1 MFGLRNTSGSC
12 WVNATLQALFRIP
25 DLQKRFADGDEDANN
40 PIETCLSEIWG
51 SRGDEGLR
59 DFYSA
64 IKTVYMPAGEGIGD
78 SHELFAAL
86 CDKIPFLDKLVRF
99 KVAKVLECKNCKGK
113 TTIPDTYIELSVTPM
128 RRRQSVSESIVE
140 MVTPSDIPDWNCDKC
155 KVNGAGCMS
164 QVLIGSFPRV
174 LVFHSCS
181 VAGSVAYTPVLNLNE
196 HTYALFAVVCFTGGH
211 WFTYG
216 RDLPPGKPWHL
227 LDDTNVQSYDPK
239 HFPMAD
245 NMRLLM
251 YYRIN
256 E

>member
-1 MFGLRNTSGSC
+1 MFGLRNNRGSC

-25 DLQKRFADGDEDANN
+25 DLQKRFTDGEEDSNN

-51 SRGDEGLR
+51 SRGDEGLN

-64 IKTVYMPAGEGIGD
+64 IKTVYMPAGDGIGD
-78 SHELFAAL
+78 SHELFLAL

-99 KVAKVLECKNCKGK
+99 RVMKVVQCKACNAKDEH
-113 TTIPDTYIELSVTPM
+113 PDSYTEFTVTPT
-128 RRRQSVSESIVE
+128 RRGQSVSQALVE
-140 MVTPSDIPDWNCDKC
+140 MVTPSDVPDWYCDKC
-155 KVNGAGCMS
+155 KKKAGCTT
-164 QVLIGSFPRV
+164 QILIGTFPRI
-174 LVFHSCS
+174 LVFHASS
-181 VAGSVAYTPVLNLNE
+181 ITGSVQYMPVLNLNE
-196 HTYALFAVVCFTGGH
+196 HQYALFAVVCFTGGH

-216 RDLPPGKPWHL
+216 RNMPPGKSWHL
-227 LDDTNVQSYDPK
+227 LDDTTVQSYDPK

>member
-1 MFGLRNTSGSC
+1 MFGLRNTRGSC

-25 DLQKRFADGDEDANN
+25 ELQKRFTDGEEDGNN
-40 PIETCLSEIWG
+40 PIETCLAEIWG
-51 SRGDEGLR
+51 SRGDEGLN

-64 IKTVYMPAGEGIGD
+64 VKTINMPAGEGIGD

-86 CDKIPFLDKLVRF
+86 CDKIPFIDKLVRF
-99 KVAKVLECKNCKGK
+99 KVMKTVTCKSCNAKDEH
-113 TTIPDTYIELSVTPM
+113 PDTYIEFPVTPTKP
-128 RRRQSVSESIVE
+128 RQSVSECLVE
-140 MVTPSDIPDWNCDKC
+140 IVTPSEAPDWNCERC
-155 KVNGAGCMS
+155 KTKAAGCTT
-164 QVLIGSFPRV
+164 QLLIGTFPKV

-181 VAGSVAYTPVLNLNE
+181 ITGSVVYTPILNLNGQ
-196 HTYALFAVVCFTGGH
+196 TYALFAVVCYTGGH
-211 WFTYG
+211 WMTFG
-216 RDLPPGKPWHL
+216 RDMPPGKPWHM
-227 LDDTNVQSYDPK
+227 LDDTTVRSYDPT

>member
-1 MFGLRNTSGSC
+1 MFGLRNTRGSC

-25 DLQKRFADGDEDANN
+25 ELQKRFTDGEEDGNN
-40 PIETCLSEIWG
+40 PIETCLAEIWG
-51 SRGDEGLR
+51 SRGDEGLN

-64 IKTVYMPAGEGIGD
+64 VKTINMPAGEGIGD

-86 CDKIPFLDKLVRF
+86 CDKIPFIDKLVRF
-99 KVAKVLECKNCKGK
+99 KVMKIVQCKGCNAK
-113 TTIPDTYIELSVTPM
+113 EEHPDSYIEFSVTPT
-128 RRRQSVSESIVE
+128 RRRQSVSESLVE
-140 MVTPSDIPDWNCDKC
+140 MVSPSDVPDWYCDKC
-155 KVNGAGCMS
+155 KTKSGCTT
-164 QVLIGSFPRV
+164 QLLVGTFPKI
-174 LVFHSCS
+174 LVFHACS
-181 VAGSVAYTPVLNLNE
+181 LSGSVQYTPVLNLNQYN
-196 HTYALFAVVCFTGGH
+196 YALFAVVCFTGGH

-216 RDLPPGKPWHL
+216 RNMPPGKAWHL
-227 LDDTNVQSYDPK
+227 LDDTTVQTYDPT